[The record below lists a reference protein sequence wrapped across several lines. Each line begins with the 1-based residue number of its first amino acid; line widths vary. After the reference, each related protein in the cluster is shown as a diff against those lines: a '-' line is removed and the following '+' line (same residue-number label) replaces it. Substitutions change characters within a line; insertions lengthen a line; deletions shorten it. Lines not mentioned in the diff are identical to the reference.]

1 MAVEITTISV
11 SPTNADGLREVR
23 DERDLRSMDAALGE
37 LLESARENVEN
48 TERDD

>member
-1 MAVEITTISV
+1 MVVEITTISV